1 MTIFPHTIFL
11 MIGAS
16 NCGKTHYCKN
26 VLIPQLES
34 LSVPNNRNNLNISY
48 ISSDDIRRDL
58 LNDSTMNK
66 YHPAMLSSSNLAFD
80 ILYKKVESVT
90 SFPINSEFV
99 IIDTKG
105 TYEPFREKIYDIA
118 LKNRY
123 NVIPVIINYKNF
135 DDYKYEGH
143 IREHIKI
150 DIQKTRKSLIG
161 IKKNPAVRDLIVI
174 KNKDF
179 NSLPKLE
186 FKGHDDYLNCIVQNS
201 NNYLIIS
208 DIHGCYNEF
217 ISLLAKN
224 NINVDKDTHKIIQN
238 DYNKKIIIAGDY
250 IDNGNQVF
258 DMIEFC
264 YQNLNEIRI
273 IIGNHENR
281 LYKELTENLIHLDE
295 PWYNTFNLIKKSE
308 EYKEKFIK
316 IFEQSVPFIMNDY
329 FIVTHAPCAVE
340 FLGKLDNKSKSYQRY
355 YKHDTDI
362 NLSLYDEMNK
372 IHLFDKDLSHMSYI
386 FGHIPADNAGKGIKG
401 RYLIDGGCVLGRK
414 LISLEVDTHGK
425 IYTKS
430 VQSSYPLIKE
440 PAIPVKSWKAPIEE
454 VISTDNLSYQELMRL
469 KHMADNKINFLS
481 GTMSP
486 CDKLDNELESIESA
500 INYFKQNKVTD
511 IVIQKKYMGSRMNMY
526 LTNDNSTSH
535 CISRKGYPIRLS
547 EEQLAPLYNKFRTK
561 LAKFYNWNTVDCIIL
576 DGELMPW
583 MAVSEGL
590 IKDFQSIYDNLKIEN
605 QFLKDN
611 SFEPNLNNL
620 KSKLYQSDFSSNI
633 NKLNKK
639 EMSNLYG
646 NTLYESFK
654 EISDFLNYYVEVG
667 ERERLLEIY
676 KEQMILYG
684 LPGEIDYK
692 AFAILK
698 VVYKDGKED
707 CYYLDNDKEN
717 PKTNQ
722 IMFDM
727 VNEDKCHRY
736 DLNKEED
743 IKSCIEQFKEYTTVE
758 HCEGIVMKPNDI
770 NLTHVVPYMKV
781 RNPDYLTI
789 IYGYDYKTKFKF
801 NKLYNKKSIHNKLRT
816 SKKEWELGKEL
827 LAVPYNDIN
836 RKNEHLKY
844 LYTSF
849 IKEENYETKL
859 DPRL

>member
-1 MTIFPHTIFL
+1 MKIFPHTIFL

-26 VLIPQLES
+26 VLIPQLEQ
-34 LSVPNNRNNLNISY
+34 LAVPINRKKLNISY
-48 ISSDDIRRDL
+48 ISSDDIRREL
-58 LNDSTMNK
+58 LNDTEMDK
-66 YHPAMLSSSNLAFD
+66 YHPAMLSSSNIAFD
-80 ILYKKVESVT
+80 ILYKKVELVT

-99 IIDTKG
+99 IVDTKG
-105 TYEPFREKIYDIA
+105 TYEPFREYIYNIA

-123 NVIPVIINYKNF
+123 NVVPVIFNYKSF
-135 DDYKYEGH
+135 DDYKTEDGY
-143 IREHIKI
+143 IREHIKN
-150 DIQKTRKSLIG
+150 DILKTRKSLIG
-161 IKKNPAVRDLIVI
+161 IKKIPVVRDTIII

-179 NSLPKLE
+179 DSLPKLE
-186 FKGHDDYLNCIVQNS
+186 IENHNEYINCIVTNAQ
-201 NNYLIIS
+201 NYLIIS
-208 DIHGCYNEF
+208 DIHGCYDEF
-217 ISLLAKN
+217 ISLLNKN
-224 NINVDKDTHKIIQN
+224 GIIVDNTTHKIVQN

-250 IDNGNQVF
+250 IDNGNQIF
-258 DMIEFC
+258 DMIDFC
-264 YQNLNEIRI
+264 YQNLNDIRI

-281 LYKELTENLIHLDE
+281 LYKELKENLVHLDE
-295 PWYNTFNLIKKSE
+295 PWFNTFNLIKDSE

-329 FIVTHAPCAVE
+329 FIVTHAPCSVE
-340 FLGKLDNKSKSYQRY
+340 YLGKFDNKSKSYQRY
-355 YKHDTDI
+355 YKHDTDKEV
-362 NLSLYDEMNK
+362 SLYEELNK

-414 LISLEVDTHGK
+414 LISLEVDSHGK

-430 VQSSYPLIKE
+430 VQSSYPYNKE
-440 PAIPVKSWKAPIEE
+440 PDIPVKTWKAPIEE
-454 VISTDNLSYQELMRL
+454 VVTTDNLTWQEQLRL

-486 CDKLDNELESIESA
+486 CDKFNNELESIESA
-500 INYFKQNKVTD
+500 INYFKQNKVFD

-547 EEQLAPLYNKFRTK
+547 EEQLSPLYDKFRNK
-561 LAKFYNWNTVDCIIL
+561 LSKFYDWNKIDCIIL

-590 IKDFQSIYDNLKIEN
+590 IKDFQIVYDNLKIEN

-611 SFEPNLNNL
+611 SFESNLNVL
-620 KSKLYQSDFSSNI
+620 KSKLNQSNFSSDV

-646 NTLYESFK
+646 NTLYESFR
-654 EISDFLNYYVEVG
+654 EISDFNYYVGLE
-667 ERERLLEIY
+667 ERESLIEVYR
-676 KEQMILYG
+676 EQMVLYG
-684 LPGEIDYK
+684 SPGEIDYK

-698 VVYKDGKED
+698 VVYKDGKEE
-707 CYYLDNDKEN
+707 CYYLNNDEEN

-736 DLNKEED
+736 DLNNEED
-743 IKSCIEQFKEYTTVE
+743 IESCIEQFKQYTAVE

-770 NLTHVVPYMKV
+770 NLNHVVPYMKV

-789 IYGYDYKTKFKF
+789 IYGYDYRTEYKFQ
-801 NKLYNKKSIHNKLRT
+801 KLYNKKSIHNKLRT
-816 SKKEWELGKEL
+816 SKKEWQLGKEL
-827 LAVPYNDIN
+827 LAVPYKEIN
-836 RKNEHLKY
+836 RNNEYLKL

-849 IKEENYETKL
+849 IKEENNELGL